1 VKSILDI
8 QTDLLIQSATSLTP
22 DQLNTA
28 HLQSIIKEVG
38 WGPIP
43 MNMLCPICF
52 AEDSK
57 AVSVC
62 IDGNFQLTTL
72 GTQLEGREG
81 VPAEEL
87 DDLRIFIADIIPP
100 KEPVSNATEEA

>member
-8 QTDLLIQSATSLTP
+8 QTDVLIQSAASLTT

-28 HLQSIIKEVG
+28 HLQSIVKTVKL
-38 WGPIP
+38 PSVP

-57 AVSVC
+57 AVSIC
-62 IDGNFQLTTL
+62 FDGNFQLTTL
-72 GTQLEGREG
+72 GTRLEGREG
-81 VPAEEL
+81 VPAQEL
-87 DDLRIFIADIIPP
+87 DDLRIFVPDIIPP
-100 KEPVSNATEEA
+100 EQQVSNATEEA

>member
-1 VKSILDI
+1 M
-8 QTDLLIQSATSLTP
+8 P

-28 HLQSIIKEVG
+28 HLRSIIKGVELS
-38 WGPIP
+38 PLP

-62 IDGNFQLTTL
+62 FDGNFQLTTL
-72 GTQLEGREG
+72 GTRLEGKEG
-81 VPAEEL
+81 VPAQEV
-87 DDLRIFIADIIPP
+87 DDLRIFMADIILST
-100 KEPVSNATEEA
+100 EPVSNAMEEA